1 MVLPAEVWQ
10 AGKYIQNKYLFQ
22 CKKKMYSYTFWKL
35 SNKIQLTMTTSAIL
49 DTALNS
55 ATGKLDTL
63 NSDCDH
69 S

>member
-1 MVLPAEVWQ
+1 
-10 AGKYIQNKYLFQ
+10 
-22 CKKKMYSYTFWKL
+22 MYSYTFWKL

-63 NSDCDH
+63 NSDCDR